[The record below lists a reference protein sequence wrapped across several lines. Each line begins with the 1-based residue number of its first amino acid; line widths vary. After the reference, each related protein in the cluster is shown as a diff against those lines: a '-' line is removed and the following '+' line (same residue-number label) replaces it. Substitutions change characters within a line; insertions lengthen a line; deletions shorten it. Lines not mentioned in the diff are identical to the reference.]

1 MANDRHELSDR
12 SKLPRS
18 LSQVDARDLA
28 FIFLGA
34 FIGFLTL
41 GW

>member
-1 MANDRHELSDR
+1 MANDRHESSDR

-28 FIFLGA
+28 FI
-34 FIGFLTL
+34 GFLTL
-41 GW
+41 GWQHLLG